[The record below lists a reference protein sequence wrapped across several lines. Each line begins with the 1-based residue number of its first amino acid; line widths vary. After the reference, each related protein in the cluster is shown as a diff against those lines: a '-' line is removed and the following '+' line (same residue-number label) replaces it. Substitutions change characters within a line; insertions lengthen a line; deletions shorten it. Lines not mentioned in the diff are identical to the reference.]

1 MGMVKL
7 ASCRYLPL
15 LIIYCLL
22 SGMAGGGVLPAKAQ
36 DARTLADIERDLN
49 RYEKV
54 ALHSFA
60 NRDAFLSIID
70 QTLGLDNIKGADLLF
85 AKLPRSPF
93 TVSGRRGNNQAV
105 PCQIFIPAKIAPGS
119 GTEIFAELM
128 RGWFGDQLHYASSAN
143 LTYDWLM
150 RHEVRHCDPSHFGD
164 GGDKERDNE
173 IEADL
178 FALNVITDP
187 VIRQKLA
194 QDALAFR
201 VITATL
207 FASSS
212 HMTGLSLKRALHD
225 KQSGNDP
232 TAANEIAAFL
242 AARQQVFDHAKAIAT
257 GARPTNQDIIRAVIE
272 LANKPQSNSLV
283 AEILVDLDQAIAHF
297 APELHD
303 RNKSVQ

>member
-1 MGMVKL
+1 MVKSVFYRSL
-7 ASCRYLPL
+7 SAACFS
-15 LIIYCLL
+15 CLL
-22 SGMAGGGVLPAKAQ
+22 SGMAGGMALPAKAQ
-36 DARTLADIERDLN
+36 EFRTLADIERDLN

-60 NRDAFLSIID
+60 DRDSFLSIID

-85 AKLPRSPF
+85 AKLPQSPF

-119 GTEIFAELM
+119 GTEIFADLM
-128 RGWFGDQLHYASSAN
+128 RGWFGNQLHYSSSAD
-143 LTYDWLM
+143 LTYGWLM

-164 GGDKERDNE
+164 GGNKERDNE

-187 VIRQKLA
+187 VVRKKLA

-201 VITATL
+201 MITATL

-225 KQSGNDP
+225 TQSGNDP
-232 TAANEIAAFL
+232 TAADEIAAFL
-242 AARQQVFDHAKAIAT
+242 AARQQVFDHAKAITT
-257 GARPTNQDIIRAVIE
+257 GPRPTNHDIIRAVIE
-272 LANKPQSNSLV
+272 LAGTQQGNLLV

-303 RNKSVQ
+303 RSKSVQ

>member
-1 MGMVKL
+1 M
-7 ASCRYLPL
+7 
-15 LIIYCLL
+15 L
-22 SGMAGGGVLPAKAQ
+22 SGIAGGVSFAADGQ
-36 DARTLADIERDLN
+36 EFRTLADVERDLN

-54 ALHSFA
+54 ALHSFTD
-60 NRDAFLSIID
+60 RDSFLAVID

-93 TVSGRRGNNQAV
+93 TVSGRRGNNHVV

-128 RGWFGDQLHYASSAN
+128 RGWFGNQLHYTSSAN
-143 LTYDWLM
+143 VTYGWLM

-164 GGDKERDNE
+164 GGSKERDNE

-187 VIRQKLA
+187 VVRQNLA

-201 VITATL
+201 MITATL

-212 HMTGLSLKRALHD
+212 HMTGLSLKRALHET
-225 KQSGNDP
+225 QSGSDP
-232 TAANEIAAFL
+232 AAADEIAAFQ
-242 AARQQVFDHAKAIAT
+242 AARQKVFDHAKAIAT
-257 GARPTNQDIIRAVIE
+257 SARPTNHDIIRAVIE
-272 LANKPQSNSLV
+272 LAGTQHGNPLV

-297 APELHD
+297 APKLHD
-303 RNKSVQ
+303 HNKSAQ

>member
-7 ASCRYLPL
+7 ASCRYPPL

-22 SGMAGGGVLPAKAQ
+22 SGIVGGVVLPAKAQ
-36 DARTLADIERDLN
+36 DVRTLADIQRDLN

-54 ALHSFA
+54 ALHSFSD
-60 NRDAFLSIID
+60 RDAFLSIID

-128 RGWFGDQLHYASSAN
+128 RGWFGDQLHYASSAD

-150 RHEVRHCDPSHFGD
+150 HHEVRHCDPSHFGD

-201 VITATL
+201 MITATL

-225 KQSGNDP
+225 RQSGNDP

-283 AEILVDLDQAIAHF
+283 EETLVDLDKAIAHF